1 MLKQSIS
8 AIALLA
14 LVATPAFAQEDVPET
29 EAEAVAPAEKSS
41 GPRLDEI
48 VVTAQKRAENIR
60 DVPIS
65 VSAVDSETMKNAN
78 VEDMNDLSK
87 MTPNVRIVVR
97 PTTTF
102 LNIRGLGTGEN
113 AGFEQSVGLIVD
125 GVYYGKAAYI
135 NDAFIDLERIEVLRG
150 PQGTLFGKN
159 TIAGAMNITTGTPA
173 HEWGAEL
180 DVMMGELD
188 HSRIRAVVNAPLW
201 EDVIAARAAFAREKR
216 DGYMRNTTRELDETA
231 LDKTNGRIKMLF
243 EIGEVDVTA
252 SYARSLIKQNG
263 NGYQLTVAGDDVITA
278 YSLFDSEVE
287 GNIDFVG
294 SRNHPS
300 YSRQISDT
308 LTLTANYDIADHTI
322 TAIGGWSQYDFDM
335 AVDADFGP
343 SPFLVLLSDTT
354 YEQASG
360 ELRVLSPPGDIE
372 YVAGLYYFTSNLDT
386 LGGVDVFKFNDPAT
400 FVIDV
405 LGPDALSALLEPALG
420 AGILPSL
427 TAEEQRIVFD
437 QTQSSYAAFGQA
449 TWYVTDTIALVG
461 GLRVSFEEKSVDM
474 VHTVEGNGGLPPI
487 IFPAVNSAESYTA
500 NLTRKEWDVSP
511 KASIKYDW
519 DEETMLYATYA
530 RGFKGGGFN
539 AASYVPSDLEFE
551 AEVADTYEAGVKT
564 RLLDGGMTLN
574 VGLFYT
580 NFDNLQVAI
589 FNGTQFIVGNAA
601 KATTYGLEWD
611 MAWLP
616 LEDLMVTFNGGY
628 TNATYDEFADGPCTA
643 ESGETACDL
652 TGETLARAPEWNGN
666 LGLQWG
672 VPLGNLPFGLFLAT
686 DVLYQGDTFLTT
698 DLDPRDF
705 QEAYFQWNAGLG
717 VKDLDGAWQFTVFGR
732 NLTEELVLIEASDV
746 PVFTGSHWGLIDQGR
761 TVRAEFRVN
770 F

>member
-1 MLKQSIS
+1 MDKSTARL
-8 AIALLA
+8 IALA
-14 LVATPAFAQEDVPET
+14 LGLCVTPAWAQD
-29 EAEAVAPAEKSS
+29 AVDTAAPTPAAPEKSS

-65 VSAVDSETMKNAN
+65 VSAVDSEAMKNAN

-113 AGFEQSVGLIVD
+113 AGFEQSVGLVVD

-135 NDAFIDLERIEVLRG
+135 NDAFIDLARIEVLRG

-173 HEWGAEL
+173 HEWQAEL
-180 DVMMGELD
+180 DMMMGELN
-188 HSRIRAVVNAPLW
+188 HTRIRAVANAPLW

-216 DGYMRNTTRELDETA
+216 DGYMFNTTRNLNETK
-231 LDKTNGRIKMLF
+231 LDKANGRLKALF
-243 EIGEVDVTA
+243 EIGDLDLTA
-252 SYARSLIKQNG
+252 TYARSLTKQNG
-263 NGYQLTVAGDDVITA
+263 NGYQLTVAGDDVLTA
-278 YSLFDSEVE
+278 YRLFDPEVE

-300 YSRQISDT
+300 QSRQISDT
-308 LTLTANYDIADHTI
+308 LSASANYDIADHTL
-322 TAIGGWSQYDFDM
+322 TLIGGWSQYDFEM
-335 AVDADFGP
+335 EVDADFGP
-343 SPFLVLLSDTT
+343 SPFLILVSDSA
-354 YEQASG
+354 YEQGSA
-360 ELRVLSPPGDIE
+360 ELRVTSPPGPLE
-372 YVAGLYYFTSNLDT
+372 YVGGLYYFTSSLQAD
-386 LGGVDVFKFNDPAT
+386 GGVDVFKTDDPVADIT
-400 FVIDV
+400 SLIA
-405 LGPDALSALLEPALG
+405 PDALSALLAPIFG
-420 AGILPSL
+420 AGPLPSF
-427 TAEEQRIVFD
+427 TAETQRLDFD

-461 GLRVSFEEKSVDM
+461 GLRVSYEEKSVDM
-474 VHTVEGNGGLPPI
+474 VHIVESSSGLPPL
-487 IFPAVNSAESYTA
+487 IFPFVNNAESYTA
-500 NLTRKEWDVSP
+500 HLTREEWDVSP
-511 KASIKYDW
+511 KASVKYDI
-519 DEETMLYATYA
+519 DDDTMAYATYA

-601 KATTYGLEWD
+601 KATTYGVEWD

-616 LEDLMVTFNGGY
+616 LEELMLTFNGGY
-628 TNATYDEFADGPCTA
+628 TNATYDSFPDAPCTA

-652 TGETLARAPEWNGN
+652 TGKVLARAPKWNGN
-666 LGLQWG
+666 IGAQWA
-672 VPLGNLPFGLFLAT
+672 VPIGNLPFGLFLAT
-686 DVLYQGDTFLTT
+686 DLFYQGDTFLTT

-705 QEAYFQWNAGLG
+705 QDAYIQWNAGLG
-717 VKDLDGAWQFTVFGR
+717 LKELDGLWQFTVFGR
-732 NLTEELVLIEASDV
+732 NLT
-746 PVFTGSHWGLIDQGR
+746 
-761 TVRAEFRVN
+761 
-770 F
+770 